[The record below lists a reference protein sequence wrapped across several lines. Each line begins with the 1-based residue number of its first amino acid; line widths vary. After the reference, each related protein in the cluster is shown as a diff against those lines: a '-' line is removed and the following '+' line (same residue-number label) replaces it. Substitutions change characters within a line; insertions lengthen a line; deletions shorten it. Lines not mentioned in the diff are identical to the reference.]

1 MSMPLLQTK
10 LYAPPSRTTLL
21 HRPLLTAQFNAHG
34 LCPLTLIA
42 APAGFGKTTLVS
54 AWIAQREASVAW
66 LALDEDDND
75 IGRFLTYL
83 LAALR
88 TVGPLELGAGVL
100 ALLQSP
106 QTPPLRALLATLAHE
121 LSAHL
126 PACVLVLD
134 DYHVINAQPIHDALI
149 FLLEHVPALRWIVT
163 TRADPPLPLGRL
175 RARGQLLEL
184 RAADLRFTPAETA
197 QFFNEVMQIGLP
209 PEAVQKLATH
219 TEGWVTGLQLAAL
232 AMQSSPDRAAF
243 IRDFSGS
250 HRYVADY
257 LADEVLSQLPDATQH
272 FLLHTSILERMCA
285 ELCAAILGEEGETPL
300 ASQSSRSFLLA
311 HTPTQPI
318 LEELERANLFLV
330 PLDGE
335 RRWYRY
341 HQLFAD
347 LLQQRLQR
355 RHPQLASELHRRA
368 ARWFAQHG
376 LIEDAIRHTMAG
388 QDFAQA
394 TELLEQHH
402 ETFWMQGRFVT
413 LQHWL
418 AALPDAVKQPR
429 PRLLLALA
437 WTHFLTDSPAATLNA
452 LLQAAETAIVAADAP
467 RGMQPPPTTR
477 ELLGVLA
484 AIRAAQ
490 HSKQEDIAPIIAC
503 AQQALADLPP
513 SIGSWRSVALM
524 CLGFAYQMN
533 GSVRAAEQTLDE
545 AIALCLRA
553 GNHYSAVVGTMSL
566 ARSRMMQGR
575 LHAAAATY
583 TQGLA
588 QAAQK
593 GMQQLPAI
601 AQAHINL
608 GRLHYEWN
616 ELALAEQQ
624 LQTGLAQLQ
633 GQVGSWPQFEGYL
646 LLARVKQSQ
655 GDAAAA
661 LALLDQAEQVAQTI
675 PFQWTKAATAA
686 FLVHARLTLGQ
697 AEGAYQWLTQ
707 VQLTLTDDLNR
718 VREALHLI
726 AVRVLLAQDRA
737 AEALPL
743 LKNITHVAE
752 TAGRMKI
759 VVESSILEALAH
771 HQQAD
776 QRAAQTALHKAL
788 TLAAPEGYIRSFVD
802 EGATM
807 GQIIDAPS
815 GLPRFLI
822 YDANLYAYADRVLAV
837 YGESVPATTDRGVP
851 KPVPAIVNRKSKIV
865 NLIEPL
871 SDRELE
877 LLHLMAAGL
886 SNQEI
891 ADRLFITLGTVKS
904 HANHIFGKLGVQG
917 RVKAINRA
925 RELALI

>member
-21 HRPLLTAQFNAHG
+21 HRPLLTAQFNARG
-34 LCPLTLIA
+34 LRPLTLIA
-42 APAGFGKTTLVS
+42 APAGFGKSTLVS
-54 AWIAQREASVAW
+54 AWIAQREACVAW

-88 TVGPLELGAGVL
+88 TVGPVDLGAGVL

-121 LSAHL
+121 LSANL

-134 DYHVINAQPIHDALI
+134 DYHVINAQPIHDTLI
-149 FLLEHVPALRWIVT
+149 FLLEHVPALRWIIT

-184 RAADLRFTPAETA
+184 RSADLRFTPAETA
-197 QFFNEVMQIGLP
+197 QFFNEVMQIVLP
-209 PEAVQKLATH
+209 PEAVQKLAAH

-232 AMQSSPDRAAF
+232 AMQNSPDRAAF

-257 LADEVLSQLPDATQH
+257 LADEVLSQLPAATQH

-285 ELCAAILGEEGETPL
+285 ELCAAILCEEGEETL
-300 ASQSSRSFLLA
+300 ASQSFLLA

-318 LEELERANLFLV
+318 LEELERTNLFLI

-376 LIEDAIRHTMAG
+376 LIEDAIRHTITG

-394 TELLEQHH
+394 ADLLEQHH

-452 LLQAAETAIVAADAP
+452 LLQAAETAIVAADAT
-467 RGMQPPPTTR
+467 RGMQQSPTTT

-484 AIRAAQ
+484 AIRAAH
-490 HSKQEDIAPIIAC
+490 HSKQEDIASIIAA

-513 SIGSWRSVALM
+513 TIGSWRSVALM

-533 GSVRAAEQTLDE
+533 GSVRAAERTLDE
-545 AIALCLRA
+545 AIQLCQDA

-593 GMQQLPAI
+593 GMQQLSAI

-633 GQVGSWPQFEGYL
+633 GQVGSWVQFEGYI
-646 LLARVKQSQ
+646 LLARVKQTQ
-655 GDAAAA
+655 GDVANAFV
-661 LALLDQAEQVAQTI
+661 LLNQAEQVAQTI
-675 PFQWTKAATAA
+675 PFQWTKGVTAA
-686 FLVHARLTLGQ
+686 FLAYARLRLGH
-697 AEGAYQWLTQ
+697 AEEAYHWLAQ
-707 VQLTLTDDLNR
+707 VPTPLTDDLNR
-718 VREALHLI
+718 VREGTYLI
-726 AVRVLLAQDRA
+726 AARVLLAQDRA

-743 LKNITHVAE
+743 FVRITQAAA
-752 TAGRMKI
+752 TAGRMKV
-759 VVESSILEALAH
+759 VVESCVLEALAH
-771 HQQAD
+771 HALAD
-776 QRAAQTALHKAL
+776 HGAAWAALYKAL
-788 TLAAPEGYIRSFVD
+788 TLAAPEGYIRTFVD
-802 EGATM
+802 EGEM
-807 GQIIDAPS
+807 IWQIIYAPS
-815 GLPRFLI
+815 GLPRFTI
-822 YDANLYAYADRVLAV
+822 HDSNLHAYADRILAAC
-837 YGESVPATTDRGVP
+837 GELGPFTNDRGVP
-851 KPVPAIVNRKSKIV
+851 PPLVPAIVNRKSQIAK
-865 NLIEPL
+865 LIEPL

-877 LLHLMAAGL
+877 LLHLMAAGF